1 MTTTTD
7 TERAQTLA
15 TDLFVAA
22 VDFTAAME
30 LAASFAH
37 RLADVE
43 AAHRAA
49 LAQAGLEHRGPSPR
63 ELAAEVALGAL
74 RPLGPHL
81 PMVTAESAAH
91 AREQLLEPPAE
102 NVAS

>member
-22 VDFTAAME
+22 VDFVAAME
-30 LAASFAH
+30 LAAGFAH

-49 LAQAGLEHRGPSPR
+49 LAQAGEPAPLLSPR
-63 ELAAEVALGAL
+63 ALAVEVALHAL
-74 RPLGPHL
+74 SPLTPYL
-81 PMVTAESAAH
+81 RMVTAESAAH
-91 AREQLLEPPAE
+91 ARELLLEAPE
-102 NVAS
+102 GSGQ